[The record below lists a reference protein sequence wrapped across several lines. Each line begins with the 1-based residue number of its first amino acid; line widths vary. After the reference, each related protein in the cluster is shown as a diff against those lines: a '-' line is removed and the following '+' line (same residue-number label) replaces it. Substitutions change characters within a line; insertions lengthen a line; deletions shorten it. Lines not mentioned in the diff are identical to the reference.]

1 MQPGKTVRL
10 KSGGPLMTVESV
22 ETVGGKAMVHCVWFD
37 NEHNERRASYAE
49 SALVEDAG
57 SGKGRIEK

>member
-22 ETVGGKAMVHCVWFD
+22 ETVSGKAIVHCVWFD
-37 NEHNERRASYAE
+37 NEHNERRASYPE
-49 SALVEDAG
+49 TALVEDAG
-57 SGKGRIEK
+57 TGKGRTEK